1 MLYSIKIVLNPNE
14 IDFSYLEG
22 KRVLILSDTS
32 YRHEYIV
39 NFIEKLNKSK
49 VYIYISPAT
58 TSRFIKLWTKTA
70 IDKNAEIIYD
80 KHYQYFYTN
89 KIDDYEIC
97 IILGKKKSKETP
109 ILTRLV
115 RDMLLTYKNI
125 TIVTEKGIDC
135 DENYTV

>member
-1 MLYSIKIVLNPNE
+1 MLNPND

-22 KRVLILSDTS
+22 KRVLVLSDTS

-80 KHYQYFYTN
+80 KHYEYFYTN
-89 KIDDYEIC
+89 KIDDYEI
-97 IILGKKKSKETP
+97 
-109 ILTRLV
+109 
-115 RDMLLTYKNI
+115 
-125 TIVTEKGIDC
+125 
-135 DENYTV
+135 

>member
-1 MLYSIKIVLNPNE
+1 MLSLNE

-22 KRVLILSDTS
+22 KKVLVLSDTS
-32 YRHEYIV
+32 YRHDYIV

-58 TSRFIKLWTKTA
+58 TSRFIKLWT
-70 IDKNAEIIYD
+70 IIYD
-80 KHYQYFYTN
+80 KHYQYFYTH